1 MAFSNSDNDAN
12 SVSSD
17 VKKKIERHHPPGGQD
32 VEEALGASAIGDDFQ
47 SCSIRS
53 SVSRPEEKQQFDEA
67 SICLHN
73 NSQPGPMVVPR
84 HKRRG
89 LFGRFTVLAEVGEP
103 EDYPR
108 NTKWFITFIVAIA
121 AAAAPLGSN
130 IFFRSSA
137 SFYGINLGL
146 R

>member
-1 MAFSNSDNDAN
+1 MVLSNSDNG
-12 SVSSD
+12 VSPVPSD
-17 VKKKIERHHPPGGQD
+17 VDKKIERHHPPGGQD
-32 VEEALGASAIGDDFQ
+32 TEETLGASAIGDDYQ

-67 SICLHN
+67 SICLHS
-73 NSQPGPMVVPR
+73 NSQPGPIIVPR

-103 EDYPR
+103 EDYTR

-121 AAAAPLGSN
+121 ASAAPLGST
-130 IFFRSSA
+130 IFFRWSS
-137 SFYGINLGL
+137 SFYGINSGL
-146 R
+146 C